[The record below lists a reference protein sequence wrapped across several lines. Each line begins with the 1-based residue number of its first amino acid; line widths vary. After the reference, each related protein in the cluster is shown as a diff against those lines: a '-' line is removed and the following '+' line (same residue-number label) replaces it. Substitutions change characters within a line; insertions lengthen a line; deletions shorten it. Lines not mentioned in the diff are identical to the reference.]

1 MHLGAASG
9 QYVIEVE
16 PLISREGFNAYQDLT
31 NSECRGMLPGSE
43 GVGAKVHVRKRNNSD
58 HRPRPPNTG
67 RVEANNEVGLQGQLG
82 CWLGSSHSFEECV
95 TAH

>member
-31 NSECRGMLPGSE
+31 NSEYYDRYPGSE
-43 GVGAKVHVRKRNNSD
+43 GMGAKVHVREGKNPDHQLRSRNI
-58 HRPRPPNTG
+58 
-67 RVEANNEVGLQGQLG
+67 
-82 CWLGSSHSFEECV
+82 C
-95 TAH
+95 